1 MNSFLGLFAIIFF
14 GFALTNLIAQNKAEI
29 DKPAPDFELTDVNGT
44 KHKLSDSR
52 GKYVVL
58 EWINFDCPFVKKH
71 YDSDNMQ
78 KLQEKYTKQGVIWL
92 VICSSAPGKEGNL
105 PKDEI
110 KKRAE
115 NYKAK
120 FTAYLIDER
129 GDVGHMYSAKTTPHM
144 YIIDPQGTLIY
155 AGAIDSIR
163 STDKSDIDKAEN
175 YVSKALGEAL
185 SGKSVSTKVTQPYGC
200 SVKY

>member
-1 MNSFLGLFAIIFF
+1 MNSFF
-14 GFALTNLIAQNKAEI
+14 GILTMIAFSFALTNLIAQNKAEI

-44 KHKLSDSR
+44 KHKLSDFH

-71 YDSDNMQ
+71 YDSENMQ
-78 KLQEKYTKQGVIWL
+78 KLQEKYTSQGVVWL
-92 VICSSAPGKEGNL
+92 AICSSAPGKEGNL
-105 PKDEI
+105 SKDEI
-110 KKRAE
+110 KKRAA

-120 FTAYLIDER
+120 FTAYLIDES
-129 GDVGHMYSAKTTPHM
+129 GDIGRLYSAKTTPHM
-144 YIIDPQGTLIY
+144 YIIDPQGNLIY

-163 STDKSDIDKAEN
+163 STDKADIDKAEN
-175 YVSKALGEAL
+175 YVSKALDEAL
-185 SGKSVSTKVTQPYGC
+185 AGKSVSTKVTQPYGC

>member
-1 MNSFLGLFAIIFF
+1 MNSLFGVFALIALS
-14 GFALTNLIAQNKAEI
+14 FALTNVFAQNKAEI
-29 DKPAPDFELTDVNGT
+29 DKPAPYFELTDVNGV
-44 KHKLSDSR
+44 KHKLSDFR

-58 EWINFDCPFVKKH
+58 EWINFNCPFVKKH
-71 YDSDNMQ
+71 YDSKNMQ
-78 KLQEKYTKQGVIWL
+78 KLQDKYTQQGVIWL
-92 VICSSAPGKEGNL
+92 AICSSAPGKEGHL

-110 KKRAE
+110 KKRSE
-115 NYKAK
+115 NYKTK
-120 FTAYLIDER
+120 FTAYLIDES
-129 GDVGHMYSAKTTPHM
+129 GDVGRLYSAKTTPHM

-163 STDKSDIDKAEN
+163 STDKADIEKAEN

-185 SGKSVSTKVTQPYGC
+185 AGKPVSTKVTQPYGC

>member
-1 MNSFLGLFAIIFF
+1 MNSFF
-14 GFALTNLIAQNKAEI
+14 GILAMIAFSFALTNLIAQNKAEI
-29 DKPAPDFELTDVNGT
+29 DKTAPDFELTDVNGT
-44 KHKLSDSR
+44 KHKLSDFH

-71 YDSDNMQ
+71 YDSENMQ
-78 KLQEKYTKQGVIWL
+78 KLQGKYTSQGVVWL
-92 VICSSAPGKEGNL
+92 AICSSAPGKEGNL
-105 PKDEI
+105 SKDEI

-120 FTAYLIDER
+120 FTAYLIDES
-129 GDVGHMYSAKTTPHM
+129 GDIGRMYSAKTTPHM
-144 YIIDPQGTLIY
+144 YIIDPQGKLIY

-163 STDKSDIDKAEN
+163 STDKADIDKAEN
-175 YVSKALGEAL
+175 YVSKALDEAL
-185 SGKSVSTKVTQPYGC
+185 AGKSVSTKVTQPYGC